1 MERKQNR
8 EKKFNRGCK
17 WKGIILGKS
26 QKMVDFYGKSKS
38 DVAGFEEV

>member
-8 EKKFNRGCK
+8 EKKINRGCK
-17 WKGIILGKS
+17 WKGIKLGKS

-38 DVAGFEEV
+38 DVADFGEV